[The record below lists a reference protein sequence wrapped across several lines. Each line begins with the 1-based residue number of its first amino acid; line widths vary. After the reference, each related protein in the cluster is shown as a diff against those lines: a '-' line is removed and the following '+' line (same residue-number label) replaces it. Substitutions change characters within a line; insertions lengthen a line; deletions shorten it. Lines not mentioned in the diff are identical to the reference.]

1 MLQDLE
7 NLKNKVLA
15 EMAKC
20 GTRDELETA
29 RIKYLGR
36 AGEINKIM
44 EKLPSLSLDE
54 RKKIG
59 SAANELKRA
68 LEKAFEQ
75 KLAEILKIAAPQV
88 DFTLPGVVPP
98 VGHLHPL
105 TQFMRRV
112 VGVFERLG
120 YEVVDGPEVETEENN
135 FDLLNVPKDHP
146 ARDSHDTFWLKTRTD
161 AEGYADRRG
170 IPRESALS
178 RRESALLLRTH
189 TSPVQLRAMRARKPP
204 VRLIVPGRVFRHEA
218 TDAGHETTF
227 YQCEGLVIDKGI
239 RVTDLFG
246 TLRTLL
252 QEIFG
257 TDVKMRVRPHYY
269 PFVEPGFDVDMSCT
283 ICGGEG
289 CSVCKQTGWL
299 EMLGSGMV
307 HPQVLRNMKVDP
319 RIYSGF
325 AFGLG
330 IDRFMML
337 YYGVNDI
344 RLSYSGDLRF
354 IKQF

>member
-7 NLKNKVLA
+7 NLKSRAIKELKQTLSR
-15 EMAKC
+15 E
-20 GTRDELETA
+20 ELESL

-36 AGEINKIM
+36 SGEINKMM
-44 EKLPSLSLDE
+44 EKLPELALDE

-59 SAANELKRA
+59 SAANELKKT
-68 LEKAFEQ
+68 LEKVFEQ
-75 KLAEILKIAAPQV
+75 KLSEALRTARVAV

-112 VGVFERLG
+112 VGVFECMG

-146 ARDSHDTFWLKTRTD
+146 ARDSHDTFWLKTRKD
-161 AEGYADRRG
+161 ADSYAERR
-170 IPRESALS
+170 RN
-178 RRESALLLRTH
+178 LLLRTH
-189 TSPVQLRAMRARKPP
+189 TSPVQLRAMKTRKPP

-257 TDVKMRVRPHYY
+257 QDVKMRVRPHYY

-283 ICGGEG
+283 ICLGKG

-319 RIYSGF
+319 RVYSGF

-337 YYGVNDI
+337 YYGVSDI

-354 IKQF
+354 LKQF

>member
-1 MLQDLE
+1 MTQELE
-7 NLKNKVLA
+7 NLKNKALD
-15 EMAKC
+15 EIAKS
-20 GTRDELETA
+20 GTRDELEQM

-36 AGEINKIM
+36 TGEINKIM
-44 EKLPSLSLDE
+44 GKLPSLSLEE

-59 SAANELKRA
+59 SAANEIKKT
-68 LEKAFEQ
+68 LEKVFEQ
-75 KLAEILKIAAPQV
+75 RLAEVLQTATRAV
-88 DFTLPGVVPP
+88 DFTLPGIHPP
-98 VGHLHPL
+98 VGHSHPL

-112 VGVFERLG
+112 VDVFRRMG
-120 YEVVDGPEVETEENN
+120 YEVVDGPEIETEENN

-146 ARDSHDTFWLKTRTD
+146 ARDAHDTFWLKTRID
-161 AEGYADRRG
+161 ADRRG
-170 IPRESALS
+170 QFLRESALS
-178 RRESALLLRTH
+178 QRESALLLRTH
-189 TSPVQLRAMRARKPP
+189 TSPVQLRAMRTRKPP

-257 TDVKMRVRPHYY
+257 AQVKMRVRPHYY

-283 ICGGEG
+283 ICLGKG

-307 HPQVLRNMKVDP
+307 HPQVLRNMKVNP
-319 RIYSGF
+319 HGFSGF

-337 YYGVNDI
+337 YYGVSDI